1 MKAFTGKE
9 QLTKEEAIKLQR
21 EVQQLDLMLRGY
33 QEENEKQVFK
43 NKGLERDI
51 KGIQEKLLNE
61 QKKVKELQQKAL
73 LDREKVF
80 VEDKKEELD
89 IDTVNT
95 MGLGNA
101 ISQK

>member
-1 MKAFTGKE
+1 
-9 QLTKEEAIKLQR
+9 
-21 EVQQLDLMLRGY
+21 MLRGY

-43 NKGLERDI
+43 NKSLERDI
-51 KGIQEKLLNE
+51 KTVQEKLLSE
-61 QKKVKELQQKAL
+61 QKKVNELQQKAL
-73 LDREKVF
+73 LDRETVF